1 MFLGAISCYSLQ
13 SFTSLKPKGI
23 QLVKGFSLLSGL
35 GLFGIN
41 KNLSNLATQ
50 NLKDMQRP
58 SFSIYDASAGSGKTY
73 ALVKEYLK
81 IILVAPKNDAY
92 RNILAITFTNKAVHE
107 MKSRIVGS
115 LSEFAK
121 DEPSEKAQD
130 LMRDLAIDTEL
141 SIIQIKT
148 KSQQI
153 IKHIIHNYAAFDIS
167 TIDKFTHKVIRAF
180 AHDLNLPMTFEVT
193 LDTENLL
200 VEAVDAI
207 IAQAGEDETLTKL
220 LVDFTMEKTDDDKS
234 WDISREILETGRLV
248 LNENNRNEITHF
260 QNKTIAE
267 FVEIKKKLAEACKVL
282 EKESIVFADE
292 ALLLIDK
299 NGIDTKSFSAGHFP
313 KHLLSIQ
320 EGKFNPKNKTYHEF
334 DDIKINKTAKD
345 RAIIEN
351 IISDLLQFLDKV
363 YKTFEKINFYKAFL
377 KNITPL
383 SLLNTVSNELAK
395 IQEEQNILSI
405 SEFNAIIH
413 REIQNQPAPFIYER
427 LGERYRHFFIDEFQD
442 TSEMQW
448 QNLIPLIDNALS
460 GQDDFGVKGTLM
472 IVGDPKQSIYRWR
485 GGKAEQFIELSKDQN
500 PFNNPD
506 KKLEHLDKNY
516 RSYSQIIE
524 FNNDFFKLLSNEF
537 VHLDY
542 KDLYENHSYQKTNDK
557 TGGYVNIS
565 FIPKTETV
573 EEEEEVLGKADLYVL
588 ATLNT
593 IHKVLQQGFQYKD
606 IVILTRKRDQGI
618 AIANYLTEQRIPLL
632 SSETLMIQNATEV
645 RLIIHLLK
653 YLKNNADLEAKA
665 YFLHYIGEYI
675 QDKLPVH
682 DFIAQGMALFQ
693 ESEFENW
700 LISFDIYLSFQ
711 SIRKKSL
718 YEAVEIIISK
728 FLNPNIGNAYVQY
741 FLDIV
746 LERDVRN
753 QAGISDFLSFWDKN
767 AEKFSIPSPEG
778 NNAVR
783 IMTIHKSKG
792 LEFPVVIFPFAE
804 EDYNRKPKDKLWLN
818 AEEQDLGLPKVLIDN
833 SSAVEGF
840 GEEAAEVYNQKK
852 QEELLDNIN
861 VLYVALTRAEEQLYV
876 ISNMNLSSKGEVPK
890 NNMCAFF
897 INYLEDKGLFD
908 ENRLEYEFGSAAK
921 LSSVKQH
928 VDASKTIPLVSE
940 ILDPKSIKIA
950 QREALMWGTQQQE
963 AIEYGNLIHE
973 ILSFVKTRSDI
984 DLAVTKAIESGLITF
999 GQKEAVCKTVQE
1011 IVGHSEL
1018 SIYFAEGNEILNE
1031 QTIIQ
1036 KDGKTVK
1043 PDRMVLTKDKEV
1055 LLLDYKTGIHNVKYQ
1070 QQLDN
1075 YQGAIEK
1082 MGYKVVKKALIYIGK
1097 EIVIVNL

>member
-1 MFLGAISCYSLQ
+1 
-13 SFTSLKPKGI
+13 
-23 QLVKGFSLLSGL
+23 
-35 GLFGIN
+35 
-41 KNLSNLATQ
+41 
-50 NLKDMQRP
+50 MQRP

-81 IILVAPKNDAY
+81 IILVAKKNDAY

-121 DEPSEKAQD
+121 DEPTQKAQD
-130 LMRDLAIDTEL
+130 LMQDLAADTEL
-141 SIIQIKT
+141 SVIEIKT

-200 VEAVDAI
+200 IEAVDAI

-220 LVDFTMEKTDDDKS
+220 LIDFTMEKTDDDKS
-234 WDISREILETGRLV
+234 WDISREILDTGRLV

-260 QNKTIAE
+260 QDKSIAE
-267 FVEIKKKLAEACKVL
+267 FVAIKDKLAEACKAL
-282 EKESIVFADE
+282 EKETIGFAEE
-292 ALLLIDK
+292 ALLLIEK

-313 KHLLSIQ
+313 KHLQSIK

-351 IISDLLQFLDKV
+351 IIPELLQILDKI
-363 YKTFEKINFYKAFL
+363 YKTFEKRDFYKAFL

-395 IQEEQNILSI
+395 IQSEQNVLSI
-405 SEFNAIIH
+405 TEFNAIIH

-460 GQDDFGVKGTLM
+460 GQDDFGEKGTLM

-516 RSYSQIIE
+516 RSYSQVIK
-524 FNNDFFKLLSNEF
+524 FNNDFFQLISAEF
-537 VHLDY
+537 EHPDY
-542 KDLYENHSYQKTNDK
+542 KNLYENHSRQKINNK
-557 TGGYVNIS
+557 KGGYVNIS
-565 FIPKTETV
+565 FIPKIETSD
-573 EEEEEVLGKADLYVL
+573 EEEEALDKTELFVL

-593 IHKVLQQGFQYKD
+593 IQKVIREGFEYKD
-606 IVILTRKRDQGI
+606 IVILTRKRSQGI
-618 AIANYLTEQRIPLL
+618 AIANYLTEQNIPLL

-653 YLKNNADLEAKA
+653 YLKNSSDLESKA
-665 YFLHYIGEYI
+665 YFLQYLAQNS
-675 QDKLPVH
+675 QDQLPVH
-682 DFIAQGMALFQ
+682 DFIAKGMELKEELA
-693 ESEFENW
+693 FEKW
-700 LISFDIYLSFQ
+700 LEDSNIELSFQ
-711 SIRKKSL
+711 NIRKKSL
-718 YEAVEIIISK
+718 YEAVETIISK
-728 FLNPNIGNAYVQY
+728 FINPKISNAYVQY

-746 LERDVRN
+746 LERDIRN
-753 QAGISDFLSFWDKN
+753 QAGISDFLNYWDKN

-818 AEEQDLGLPKVLIDN
+818 AEVQDFGLPKVLIDN

-840 GEEAAEVYNQKK
+840 GAEAAEVYNQKK

-876 ISNMNLSSKGEVPK
+876 ISNMNLSKKGEVPK
-890 NNMCAFF
+890 NNMCTFF
-897 INYLEDKGLFD
+897 INYLISKGAFEEDK
-908 ENRLEYEFGSAAK
+908 LEYEFGNLTK
-921 LSSVKQH
+921 LSTEKKH
-928 VDASKTIPLVSE
+928 VDTSKTIPLVAE
-940 ILDPKSIKIA
+940 ILNPKNIKIA
-950 QREALMWGTQQQE
+950 QREALMWGTLQQE
-963 AIEYGNLIHE
+963 AIEYGNVVHE
-973 ILSFVKTRSDI
+973 ILSFIKTKKDV
-984 DLAVTKAIESGLITF
+984 DLAILKAIETGLIKVS
-999 GQKEAVCKTVQE
+999 QKDAVYKTIQE
-1011 IVGHSEL
+1011 IVNHPELEDYFSE
-1018 SIYFAEGNEILNE
+1018 ENEVLNE

-1036 KDGKTVK
+1036 KEDKTIK
-1043 PDRMVLTKDKEV
+1043 PDRMVMTQSKEV
-1055 LLLDYKTGIHNVKYQ
+1055 FLLDYKTGTHHSKYQ
-1070 QQLDN
+1070 LQLDN
-1075 YQGAIEK
+1075 YQFAIEK
-1082 MGYKVVKKALIYIGK
+1082 MGYKVVKKALIYIG
-1097 EIVIVNL
+1097 EQINVVNL

>member
-1 MFLGAISCYSLQ
+1 
-13 SFTSLKPKGI
+13 
-23 QLVKGFSLLSGL
+23 
-35 GLFGIN
+35 
-41 KNLSNLATQ
+41 
-50 NLKDMQRP
+50 MQRP

-81 IILVAPKNDAY
+81 IILVSPKNDAY

-121 DEPSEKAQD
+121 DEPSSKAQD
-130 LMRDLAIDTEL
+130 LMQDLSIDTEL

-200 VEAVDAI
+200 IEAVDAI

-220 LVDFTMEKTDDDKS
+220 LIDFTMEKTDDDKS

-260 QNKTIAE
+260 HDKSIAE
-267 FVEIKKKLAEACKVL
+267 FVEIKNKLSEACKDL
-282 EKESIVFADE
+282 EKQTIIFAEE
-292 ALLLIDK
+292 ALTVIDK
-299 NGIDTKSFSAGHFP
+299 NGIDVKSFSRGTFP
-313 KHLLSIQ
+313 NHINSIQ
-320 EGKFNPKNKTYHEF
+320 QGKFNPKNKTFHEF
-334 DDIKINKTAKD
+334 DDIAINKTAKD

-351 IISDLLQFLDKV
+351 LIPEFLQILSKV
-363 YKTFEKINFYKAFL
+363 YSTFEKINFYKAFL

-395 IQEEQNILSI
+395 IQEEQNVLSI

-506 KKLEHLDKNY
+506 KRLEHLDKNY

-524 FNNDFFKLLSNEF
+524 FNNDFFKLISNEF
-537 VHLDY
+537 EHLDY
-542 KDLYENHSYQKTNDK
+542 KDLYENHSHQKTNDK

-565 FIPKTETV
+565 FIPKVETSED
-573 EEEEEVLGKADLYVL
+573 EETLDKTDLYVL

-593 IHKVLQQGFQYKD
+593 IQKTLKHGFQYKD
-606 IVILTRKRDQGI
+606 IVILTRKRSQGI
-618 AIANYLTEQRIPLL
+618 AIANYLTEQGIPLL

-653 YLKNNADLEAKA
+653 YLKNSSDLESKA
-665 YFLHYIGEYI
+665 NFLQYLAQNS
-675 QDKLPVH
+675 QDKLPIH
-682 DFIAQGMALFQ
+682 DFIAQGMTLFQ
-693 ESEFENW
+693 ETDFEEW
-700 LISFDIYLSFQ
+700 LMSFNVSLSFQ
-711 SIRKKSL
+711 NIRKKSL
-718 YEAVEIIISK
+718 YEAVETIVAK
-728 FLNPNIGNAYVQY
+728 FLNPKVSNAYVQY

-746 LERDVRN
+746 LERDIRN
-753 QAGISDFLSFWDKN
+753 QAGISDFLNFWDKN

-778 NNAVR
+778 TNAVR

-804 EDYNRKPKDKLWLN
+804 EDYSLKPKDKLWLN
-818 AEEQDLGLPKVLIDN
+818 AEEQDFGLPKVLIDN
-833 SSAVEGF
+833 SKAVEGF
-840 GEEAAEVYNQKK
+840 GVEAAEVYNQKK

-876 ISNMNLSSKGEVPK
+876 ISNMNLSSKGEFPK
-890 NNMCAFF
+890 NNMCSFF
-897 INYLEDKGLFD
+897 INYLGNKGEFAEDK
-908 ENRLEYEFGSAAK
+908 LEYEFGNSMK
-921 LSSVKQH
+921 LSAGKEH
-928 VDASKTIPLVSE
+928 VDTSKTIPLVSE
-940 ILDPKSIKIA
+940 ILNPKNIKIA
-950 QREALMWGTQQQE
+950 QREALMWGTLQQE

-973 ILSFVKTRSDI
+973 ILSFVKTKNDVDTAI
-984 DLAVTKAIESGLITF
+984 TKSIENGLITF
-999 GQKEAVCKTVQE
+999 GQKETVFNTIQE
-1011 IVGHSEL
+1011 IINHSEL
-1018 SIYFAEGNEILNE
+1018 EICFAEGNEVLNE

-1036 KDGKTVK
+1036 KEGKTVK
-1043 PDRMVLTKDKEV
+1043 PDRMVLTKNKEV
-1055 LLLDYKTGIHNVKYQ
+1055 LLLDYKTGTHNVKYQ
-1070 QQLDN
+1070 QQLED
-1075 YQGAIEK
+1075 YRDAIEK
-1082 MGYKVVKKALIYIGK
+1082 MGYKVVKKALVYIGK
-1097 EIVIVNL
+1097 EIVVVNL

>member
-1 MFLGAISCYSLQ
+1 
-13 SFTSLKPKGI
+13 
-23 QLVKGFSLLSGL
+23 
-35 GLFGIN
+35 
-41 KNLSNLATQ
+41 
-50 NLKDMQRP
+50 MQRP

-92 RNILAITFTNKAVHE
+92 RHILAITFTNKAVHE

-121 DEPSEKAQD
+121 DEPSSKAQD
-130 LMRDLAIDTEL
+130 LMQDLATDTEL

-220 LVDFTMEKTDDDKS
+220 LIDFTMEKTDDDKS

-260 QNKTIAE
+260 QDKSIAE
-267 FVEIKKKLAEACKVL
+267 FVEIKMKLSEACTIL
-282 EKESIVFADE
+282 EKESIVFAEE
-292 ALLLIDK
+292 ALSLIDK

-345 RAIIEN
+345 RAIIET
-351 IISDLLQFLDKV
+351 IIPDLLQLLDKV

-395 IQEEQNILSI
+395 IQGEQNVLSI

-506 KKLEHLDKNY
+506 KRLEHLNKNY
-516 RSYSQIIE
+516 RSYSQIIK

-537 VHLDY
+537 EHPDY
-542 KDLYENHSYQKTNDK
+542 KDLYENHSHQKTNDK

-565 FIPKTETV
+565 FIPKVETAEGD
-573 EEEEEVLGKADLYVL
+573 EEALDKTDLYVL

-593 IHKVLQQGFQYKD
+593 IQKSVQQGFQYKD
-606 IVILTRKRDQGI
+606 IVILTRKRSQGI
-618 AIANYLTEQRIPLL
+618 AIANYLTEQGIPLL

-653 YLKNNADLEAKA
+653 YLKNSSDLESKA
-665 YFLHYIGEYI
+665 NFLQYLAQNS
-675 QDKLPVH
+675 QDKLPIH

-693 ESEFENW
+693 ETDFENW
-700 LISFDIYLSFQ
+700 LMSFDVSLSFQ
-711 SIRKKSL
+711 NIRKKSL
-718 YEAVEIIISK
+718 YEAVETIIAK
-728 FLNPNIGNAYVQY
+728 FLSPPETSVLSKGVGNAYVQY

-746 LERDVRN
+746 LERDIRN

-778 NNAVR
+778 TNAVR

-818 AEEQDLGLPKVLIDN
+818 AEEQYFGLPKVLIDN

-890 NNMCAFF
+890 NNMCSFF
-897 INYLEDKGLFD
+897 INYLENNGGFDK
-908 ENRLEYEFGSAAK
+908 NKLEYEFGNATK
-921 LSSVKQH
+921 LSVAKQH
-928 VDASKTIPLVSE
+928 VDTSKTIPLVSE
-940 ILDPKSIKIA
+940 ILNPKNIKIA
-950 QREALMWGTQQQE
+950 QREALMWGTHQQE
-963 AIEYGNLIHE
+963 AIEYGNVIHE
-973 ILSFVKTRSDI
+973 ILSFVKTKNDV
-984 DLAVTKAIESGLITF
+984 DLAITKSIENGLITYA
-999 GQKEAVCKTVQE
+999 QKETVFNTINE
-1011 IVGHSEL
+1011 IVNHSEL
-1018 SIYFAEGNEILNE
+1018 EICFADGNEVLNE

-1036 KDGKTVK
+1036 KEGKTIK
-1043 PDRMVLTKDKEV
+1043 PDRMVLTKNKEV

-1070 QQLDN
+1070 QQLEN
-1075 YQGAIEK
+1075 YQTAIES

-1097 EIVIVNL
+1097 GIDVVNL

>member
-1 MFLGAISCYSLQ
+1 
-13 SFTSLKPKGI
+13 
-23 QLVKGFSLLSGL
+23 
-35 GLFGIN
+35 
-41 KNLSNLATQ
+41 
-50 NLKDMQRP
+50 MQRP

-92 RNILAITFTNKAVHE
+92 RHILAITFTNKAVHE

-121 DEPSEKAQD
+121 DEPSSKAQD
-130 LMRDLAIDTEL
+130 LMQDLATVTEL

-220 LVDFTMEKTDDDKS
+220 LIDFTMEKTDDDKS

-260 QNKTIAE
+260 QDKSIAE
-267 FVEIKKKLAEACKVL
+267 FVEIKMKLSEACTIL
-282 EKESIVFADE
+282 EKESIVFAEE
-292 ALLLIDK
+292 ALSLIDK

-345 RAIIEN
+345 RAIIET
-351 IISDLLQFLDKV
+351 IIPDLLQLLDKV

-395 IQEEQNILSI
+395 IQGEQNVLSI

-506 KKLEHLDKNY
+506 KRLEHLNKNY
-516 RSYSQIIE
+516 RSYSQIIK

-537 VHLDY
+537 EHPDY
-542 KDLYENHSYQKTNDK
+542 KDLYENHSHQKTNDK

-565 FIPKTETV
+565 FIPKVETAEGD
-573 EEEEEVLGKADLYVL
+573 EEALDKTDLYVL

-593 IHKVLQQGFQYKD
+593 IQKSVQQGFQYKD
-606 IVILTRKRDQGI
+606 IVILTRKRSQGI
-618 AIANYLTEQRIPLL
+618 AIANYLTEQGIPLL

-653 YLKNNADLEAKA
+653 YLKNSSDLESKA
-665 YFLHYIGEYI
+665 NFLQYLAQNS
-675 QDKLPVH
+675 QDKLPIH

-693 ESEFENW
+693 ETDFENW
-700 LISFDIYLSFQ
+700 LMSFDVSLSFQ
-711 SIRKKSL
+711 NIRKKSL
-718 YEAVEIIISK
+718 YEAVETIIAK
-728 FLNPNIGNAYVQY
+728 FLSPPETSVLSKGVGNAYVQY

-746 LERDVRN
+746 LERDIRN

-778 NNAVR
+778 TNAVR

-818 AEEQDLGLPKVLIDN
+818 AEEQDFGLPKVLIDN

-861 VLYVALTRAEEQLYV
+861 VLYVALTRAEEQLYM

-890 NNMCAFF
+890 NNMCSFF
-897 INYLEDKGLFD
+897 INYLENNGGFDK
-908 ENRLEYEFGSAAK
+908 NKLEYEFGNATK
-921 LSSVKQH
+921 LSVAKQH
-928 VDASKTIPLVSE
+928 VDTSKTIPLVSE
-940 ILDPKSIKIA
+940 ILNPKNIKIA
-950 QREALMWGTQQQE
+950 QREALMWGTHQQE
-963 AIEYGNLIHE
+963 AIEYGNVIHE
-973 ILSFVKTRSDI
+973 ILSFVKTKNDV
-984 DLAVTKAIESGLITF
+984 DLAITKSIENGLITYA
-999 GQKEAVCKTVQE
+999 QKETVFNTINE
-1011 IVGHSEL
+1011 IVNHSEL
-1018 SIYFAEGNEILNE
+1018 EICFADGNEVLNE
-1031 QTIIQ
+1031 QAIIQ
-1036 KDGKTVK
+1036 KEGKTIK
-1043 PDRMVLTKDKEV
+1043 PDRMVLTKNKEV

-1070 QQLDN
+1070 QQLEN
-1075 YQGAIEK
+1075 YQTAIES

-1097 EIVIVNL
+1097 GIDVIDL

>member
-1 MFLGAISCYSLQ
+1 
-13 SFTSLKPKGI
+13 
-23 QLVKGFSLLSGL
+23 
-35 GLFGIN
+35 
-41 KNLSNLATQ
+41 
-50 NLKDMQRP
+50 MQRP

-81 IILVAPKNDAY
+81 IILVAKKNDAY

-121 DEPSEKAQD
+121 DEPSPKAQD
-130 LMRDLAIDTEL
+130 LMNDLVNGVREIDNPEEWDEEPIGL

-180 AHDLNLPMTFEVT
+180 AHDLGLPMTFEVT

-234 WDISREILETGRLV
+234 WDISREILDTGRLV

-260 QNKTIAE
+260 QDKSIAE
-267 FVEIKKKLAEACKVL
+267 FVEIKAKLTETCQVL
-282 EKESIVFADE
+282 EKETVTLAEE
-292 ALLLIDK
+292 ALSLIDK
-299 NGIDTKSFSAGHFP
+299 NGIDVKSFSGAYFP
-313 KHLLSIQ
+313 KHLVSIQ

-351 IISDLLQFLDKV
+351 LIPELLQILALI
-363 YKTFEKINFYKAFL
+363 YKTFEKRDFYKAFL

-383 SLLNTVSNELAK
+383 SLLNTVSNELKK

-405 SEFNAIIH
+405 TEFNALIH

-448 QNLIPLIDNALS
+448 QNLIPLIDNATS
-460 GQDDFGVKGTLM
+460 SEIDGEKGTLM

-485 GGKAEQFIELSKDQN
+485 GGKAEQFIDLSKDQN
-500 PFNNPD
+500 PFNNPE
-506 KKLEHLDKNY
+506 KKLRQLDKNY
-516 RSYSQIIE
+516 RSYSEVIE
-524 FNNDFFKLLSNEF
+524 FNNDFFQMLSNEF
-537 VHLDY
+537 EHLDY
-542 KDLYENHSYQKTNDK
+542 KDLYANHSHQKLNDK
-557 TGGYVNIS
+557 KGGYVNIS
-565 FIPKTETV
+565 FIPKIDKVDETF
-573 EEEEEVLGKADLYVL
+573 ETSGDDEVLDKTELFVL

-593 IHKVLQQGFQYKD
+593 IQKVLAEGFEYKD
-606 IVILTRKRDQGI
+606 IVILTRKRSQGI
-618 AIANYLTEQRIPLL
+618 AIANYLTEQKIPLL

-653 YLKNNADLEAKA
+653 YLKNNSDLEAKA
-665 YFLHYIGEYI
+665 NFLQYLAQNI
-675 QDKLPVH
+675 QDQLPIH
-682 DFIAQGMALFQ
+682 DFIAQGMEQKQ
-693 ESEFENW
+693 EADFEKW
-700 LISFDIYLSFQ
+700 LMSFNVALSFQ
-711 SIRKKSL
+711 NIRKKSL
-718 YEAVEIIISK
+718 YEAVEVIVSK
-728 FLNPNIGNAYVQY
+728 FLSPQTSKSGVDKFEDNHKDTSEAPPSGAGGAYVQY

-746 LERDVRN
+746 LERDIRN

-804 EDYNRKPKDKLWLN
+804 EDYSRKPKDKLWLN
-818 AEEQDLGLPKVLIDN
+818 AQEEDFGLPKVLIDN
-833 SSAVEGF
+833 SSAVEGY
-840 GEEAAEVYNQKK
+840 GQEAAAVYNQKK

-861 VLYVALTRAEEQLYV
+861 VLYVALTRAEEQLYI
-876 ISNMNLSSKGEVPK
+876 ISNMNLSRKDEIPT

-897 INYLEDKGLFD
+897 INYLENKHVFVK
-908 ENRLEYEFGSAAK
+908 EKLEYEFGEKTK
-921 LSSVKQH
+921 LSGKTKH
-928 VDASKTIPLVSE
+928 VDTSKTIPFVEE
-940 ILDPKSIKIA
+940 ILNPNNIKIA
-950 QREALMWGTQQQE
+950 QREALMWGTLQQE

-973 ILSFVKTRSDI
+973 ILSFVKTKVDV
-984 DLAVTKAIESGLITF
+984 DLALTKSIESGLINF
-999 GQKEAVCKTVQE
+999 SQKNTVSKTIEE
-1011 IVGHSEL
+1011 IVNHSEL
-1018 SIYFAEGNEILNE
+1018 ENYFSDENEILNE

-1036 KDGKTVK
+1036 KEGKIVK
-1043 PDRMVLTKDKEV
+1043 PDRMVLTKENEV
-1055 LLLDYKTGIHNVKYQ
+1055 LLLDYKTGTHQVKYQ
-1070 QQLDN
+1070 QQLEN
-1075 YQGAIEK
+1075 YQSAIES
-1082 MGYKVVKKALIYIGK
+1082 MGYKVIKKALIYIGK
-1097 EIVIVNL
+1097 EIEIVNL